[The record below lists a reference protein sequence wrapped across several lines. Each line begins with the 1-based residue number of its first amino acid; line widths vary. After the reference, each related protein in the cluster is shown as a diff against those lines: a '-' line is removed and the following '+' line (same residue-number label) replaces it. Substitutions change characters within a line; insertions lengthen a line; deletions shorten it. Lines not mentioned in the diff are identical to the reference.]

1 MKNKTVTRFPVVRS
15 LVLIAGA
22 AVLSACGEPASG
34 PPPMMPQVG
43 VHTIEARPL
52 TLTTRLPGRSAAY
65 RVAEVRPQVNGIV
78 EKRLFEEGA
87 LVEQGQQLYQIDDAI
102 YQAEY
107 ERAKANLVTSERL
120 AKRYRRLQETSAIS
134 RQQYDD
140 AMSNWKQAQAQAELA
155 RINLVYTKVL
165 SPISGRVGRST
176 VSEGALVTGGQP
188 TEMVTVQQTDPIYVD
203 IQQPV
208 TEVLRL
214 RNEMKNGRL
223 EQSGEDQ
230 ARVTLKLEDGSIYPH
245 AGTLRFSEITVDQGT
260 SSVTLRAQFPN
271 PDGALLPG
279 MFVQAQLNEGVRNS
293 AILVPQQGVLRD
305 QKGKAYT
312 WVIDAENKAQQ
323 RPVEAARTVGNQWLI
338 TDGLAPG
345 EQVVTE
351 GVQRLRSGIEVQ
363 VAPAGNVAVVHDF
376 DASDHVGDAAEH
388 EPVRKDNPAVANQS
402 GVEQQA
408 AEQA

>member
-1 MKNKTVTRFPVVRS
+1 MKKNIAFGSPLART

-22 AVLSACGEPASG
+22 AVLSACSESASG
-34 PPPMMPQVG
+34 PPPMTPQVG
-43 VHTIEARPL
+43 VYTTEVKPL
-52 TLTTRLPGRSAAY
+52 TLTTQLPGRSAAY

-78 EKRLFEEGA
+78 KKRLFQEGT

-107 ERAKANLVTSERL
+107 DRAKANLVTTERL
-120 AKRYRRLQETSAIS
+120 AKRYQRLQETSAIS

-165 SPISGRVGRST
+165 SPISGRVGRSA

-214 RNEMKNGRL
+214 RNEMKHGRL
-223 EQSGEDQ
+223 EQAGEDQ

-260 SSVTLRAQFPN
+260 SSVTLRAEFPN

-279 MFVQAQLNEGVRNS
+279 MFVQAQLNEGVRNN

-305 QKGKAYT
+305 QKGNAFT

-323 RPVEAARTVGNQWLI
+323 RAVQAARTVGNQWLI
-338 TDGLAPG
+338 TDGLVAG

-351 GVQRLRSGIEVQ
+351 GVQRLRSGVEVQ
-363 VAPAGNVAVVHDF
+363 AMPAANVAVVNDF
-376 DASDHVGDAAEH
+376 DASGMAGDAAAPA
-388 EPVRKDNPAVANQS
+388 PVQEDAPAMASQPDLD
-402 GVEQQA
+402 QQA